1 MLKIVIQNLQ
11 RRVLSTS
18 HAEGKVID
26 LIHQNGID
34 WMHACGKKGR
44 CTTCK
49 IIVISGM
56 ENLSP
61 VTDREEIYRNLGQ
74 LKPNERLSCQAK
86 IIGGTL
92 TVRVAEE
99 NKLPHIQYSE

>member
-11 RRVLSTS
+11 RRELSSS
-18 HAEGKVID
+18 HAGGKVID

-44 CTTCK
+44 CITCK
-49 IIVISGM
+49 IIVLSGM

-61 VTDREEIYRNLGQ
+61 LTEPEEIYRDLGK

-86 IIGGTL
+86 IMDGEL

-99 NKLPHIQYSE
+99 NKLPHIHYSE

>member
-11 RRVLSTS
+11 RRELSSS
-18 HAEGKVID
+18 HAGGKVID

-49 IIVISGM
+49 IIVHSGM

-61 VTDREEIYRNLGQ
+61 LTEREEIYRDLGK

-86 IIGGTL
+86 IMGGEL

-99 NKLPHIQYSE
+99 NKLPHIHYSE

>member
-11 RRVLSTS
+11 RRELSS
-18 HAEGKVID
+18 PHAGSKVID

-49 IIVISGM
+49 IIVVSGL
-56 ENLSP
+56 ETLSP
-61 VTDREEIYRNLGQ
+61 INEREEFYRNLGR

-86 IIGGTL
+86 MMGGTL

-99 NKLPHIQYSE
+99 NKLPHVHYSE

>member
-1 MLKIVIQNLQ
+1 MLKIIIQNLQ
-11 RRVLSTS
+11 RRELSTL
-18 HAEGKVID
+18 HIGGKVID

-49 IIVISGM
+49 IIVVAGM

-61 VTDREEIYRNLGQ
+61 LNEREEIYRKVGR

-86 IIGGTL
+86 ILDGELI
-92 TVRVAEE
+92 VRVAEE
-99 NKLPHIQYSE
+99 NKLPHLQYSE